1 MYAKLV
7 VGSTG
12 INAIL
17 AMRDI
22 VRLCTSS
29 TPTTALLGAFSTS
42 SSVIIDSNPAGWTYV
57 GSNNSADR
65 PTVAAIGATGF
76 PASGSQCNLVISAP
90 CLETAALK
98 YVALSISS
106 LQAHNAT
113 HNLFTMTGAVSAT
126 SLGVLTNEGPRYF
139 SPSGNGQ
146 NDTLTVALRVAANDI
161 VHVIAT
167 PRGITIVNEAR
178 GMQAVWEMSMSDVN
192 RFYNTAPFVQYCH
205 ATSSNFT
212 SETIII
218 PTSTASVLTRTMMS
232 AVFGVT
238 DVNTGTFYGTYS
250 PGNIVSNLPTL
261 NIGSLFQTANNLR
274 LNSIDSIG
282 SPRYQV
288 TPVFLQIGALGHPI
302 QSVTGTTDIYWTRPN
317 AGFTGDT
324 MLISGDTYTFFNCG
338 TGYGIAL
345 KTS

>member
-12 INAIL
+12 IPAVQ

-42 SSVIIDSNPAGWTYV
+42 SSVIIDNNPAGWTYV
-57 GSNNSADR
+57 GSNNANDR
-65 PTVAAIGATGF
+65 PTVAAIGVTGF
-76 PASGSQCNLVISAP
+76 TASGSQCNLVISAP
-90 CLETAALK
+90 CLETSALK
-98 YVALSISS
+98 YVALSTSYIGTQSAS
-106 LQAHNAT
+106 T
-113 HNLFTMTGAVSAT
+113 TLFTMTGAVSAT

-139 SPSGNGQ
+139 SPAANGS
-146 NDTLTVALRVAANDI
+146 NDTLTAALRVAANDI

-192 RFYNTAPFVQYCH
+192 RFYGTAPFVQYCH

-218 PTSTASVLTRTMMS
+218 PTSTTSVLTRTMMS

-274 LNSIDSIG
+274 NNSINSIG

-317 AGFTGDT
+317 AGFTGDS
-324 MLISGDTYTFFNCG
+324 MLINGDVYTFFNCG